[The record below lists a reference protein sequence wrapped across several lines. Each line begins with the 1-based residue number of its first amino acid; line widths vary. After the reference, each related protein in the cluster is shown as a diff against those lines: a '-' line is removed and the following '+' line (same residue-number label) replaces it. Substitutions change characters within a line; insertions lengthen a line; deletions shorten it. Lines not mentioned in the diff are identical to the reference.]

1 MYTKFRRRV
10 GCCGVDVAVFS
21 PVRARRT
28 FEAVVSQIA
37 EAIRA
42 GQLRRGDR
50 LPSERTLAER
60 MEVSR
65 PTLREAIKVLAQA
78 GIVEVRPGSAGGTFV
93 VSETIPPSLVEVTDS
108 RLAEIPAVLEAR
120 RALEPAVAK
129 LAGRNGTE
137 SDFAE
142 MERIVML
149 QRESLDDW
157 RRITQLD
164 TRFHAQLARATKNP
178 VLASLMAALSR
189 QLEIARAT
197 RTASAIRPEAAVA
210 VNEET
215 LNAVRS
221 RDEERIDEVM
231 DRHLRLLEDAW
242 SERP

>member
-1 MYTKFRRRV
+1 M
-10 GCCGVDVAVFS
+10 DVTVFT

-42 GQLRRGDR
+42 GELRLGDR

-78 GIVEVRPGSAGGTFV
+78 GVVEVRPGSSGGTFV
-93 VSETIPPSLVEVTDS
+93 LSEVIPPSLGEATES
-108 RLAEIPAVLEAR
+108 RLAEVPAVLEAR

-129 LAGRNGTE
+129 LAARNGSE
-137 SDFAE
+137 PDFSE
-142 MERIVML
+142 LERIVAL
-149 QRESLDDW
+149 QRKSLDDW
-157 RRITQLD
+157 ARITQLD
-164 TRFHAQLARATKNP
+164 NRFHAQLAKATKNP
-178 VLASLMAALSR
+178 VLVALMAALAK
-189 QLEIARAT
+189 QLEIPRAT
-197 RTASAIRPEAAVA
+197 RTAKSIDAGTAVA

-215 LNAVRS
+215 LAAIRAG
-221 RDEERIDEVM
+221 DEARIDEVM
-231 DRHLRLLEDAW
+231 DRHLGLLEEAW